1 MLLAQ
6 ITDFHLMGPGRR
18 LGDRVDTAAHLR
30 EAVAHLNAMEP
41 RPAVVLATGD
51 LVNDG
56 TPEQYRQL
64 GDILGRLEIEI
75 LPIPGNHDDR
85 SGLRDLFAGVVPDGD
100 PDNPVDYVVDR
111 GPLRLVGLDTTVPGE
126 HPGLLE
132 RDQLAWLDAVLCEA
146 PDRPTVVFQHHPPF
160 LTGIDWMDASG
171 LAGREREADLL
182 SRHPQV
188 RAVLCGHIH
197 RPIQCRVGAAVAS
210 TWPSTGAQVALALD
224 GAPFGYVDEP
234 AAVAL
239 HRWTEADGLV
249 SHLSYVNGPDRWVPP
264 AFRNRKPPS

>member
-1 MLLAQ
+1 MLVAQ
-6 ITDFHLMGPGRR
+6 ITDFHVKGPGR
-18 LGDRVDTAAHLR
+18 LLAGRVDTAAGLAS
-30 EAVAHLNAMEP
+30 AVAHLNVMVP
-41 RPAVVLATGD
+41 RPEVVLATGD

-56 TPEQYRQL
+56 TRDQYDQL
-64 GDILGRLEIEI
+64 VEILGALEIEL

-85 SGLRDLFAGVVPDGD
+85 TGLRAAFSDVVPDGD
-100 PDNPVDYVVDR
+100 PDDPVDYVVDR

-224 GAPFGYVDEP
+224 GTPFGYVDEP
-234 AAVAL
+234 PAVAL
-239 HRWTEADGLV
+239 HRWTDADGLV
-249 SHLSYVNGPDRWVPP
+249 SHLCYVGGPDPWVPAHFAGRSRP
-264 AFRNRKPPS
+264 